1 MCDAEVVA
9 LREGAKIPLVSD
21 DGSQILPAPLRR
33 RAYSSLFAGVAT
45 STTGFIAVA
54 TVNSLVAEDLTGTAA
69 WSGIPAAMTVLGTA
83 VGATTIVHVVHRVG
97 PWLAMALGYL
107 VGACAITAAAYA
119 IVSQQ
124 FLWFVVALFVFG
136 AGHGSNR
143 LARYVAADLYPI
155 SERATMIGWIVW
167 ASTIGAV
174 AGPSLLAPA
183 RAFAE
188 WMAVSGLVGP
198 YLLCAVAALVSGAIT
213 LAGRVHQAGAQVPGA
228 SDSMPAPI
236 ASPVAHDRWTPDVML
251 SLVSMV
257 SGQFVMVLVMTMTP
271 VHLRH
276 GGHGLGAIGAVIA
289 AHTLGMFGLSP
300 ITGKLADRFGRR
312 RVLAAAVVL
321 LLVAC
326 GTALVAAWTSSYI
339 VTLAALFLLGVGW
352 NAGFVAGSA
361 LLTDSVPLDARAR
374 MQGLGDTWIWG
385 GGACASIASGWLL
398 ARVGFA
404 GLSAIGAALALVP
417 VWWLISRR
425 RTFVPDGP
433 PGQGLSATPD
443 QPPRRGP
450 GPSTHRPG

>member
-1 MCDAEVVA
+1 
-9 LREGAKIPLVSD
+9 VSD
-21 DGSQILPAPLRR
+21 NGSHVLPAPIRR

-69 WSGIPAAMTVLGTA
+69 WSGIPAAATVLGTA
-83 VGATTIVHVVHRVG
+83 VGATAIVQVVRRVG
-97 PWLAMALGYL
+97 PWLAMALGYA
-107 VGACAITAAAYA
+107 VGACAITAAAFA
-119 IVSQQ
+119 IVTQQ

-183 RAFAE
+183 REFAE
-188 WMAVSGLVGP
+188 WIPASGLVGP
-198 YLLCAVAALVSGAIT
+198 YLLCAVAALLSGAIT
-213 LAGRVHQAGAQVPGA
+213 LAGRVRRSATAETIDGPA
-228 SDSMPAPI
+228 SMPTPV
-236 ASPVAHDRWTPDVML
+236 ASPVARGRWAPDVML

-300 ITGKLADRFGRR
+300 ITGSLADRFGRR
-312 RVLAAAVVL
+312 QVLGAAVVL
-321 LLVAC
+321 LVAAC
-326 GTALVAAWTSSYI
+326 ATAFMAAWTSSYAI
-339 VTLAALFLLGVGW
+339 TLLALFLLGVAW
-352 NAGFVAGSA
+352 NGGFVAGSA
-361 LLTDSVPLDARAR
+361 LLTDSVPVDARAK

-385 GGACASIASGWLL
+385 GGALASIASGWLI
-398 ARVGFA
+398 ARIGFA
-404 GLSAIGAALALVP
+404 GLSAIGAVLALAP
-417 VWWLISRR
+417 VWWLVGAR
-425 RTFVPDGP
+425 
-433 PGQGLSATPD
+433 A
-443 QPPRRGP
+443 RRG
-450 GPSTHRPG
+450 